1 MWPAGL
7 AFSRLLVHCPSFV
20 QGKRVLELGAG
31 LGAVGLSAA
40 TAGAASVLLT
50 DYDADVLGFARQA
63 AAENGVSERVTTAQL
78 DWSAEEGVPEGAPFE
93 LVLGADVLYD
103 KDNARHIARLLP
115 RLLADGG
122 RCLISDQT
130 QWPWRADFS
139 VACAAVGLVVDDAT
153 LPAPEDV
160 RLLSITRAED
170 QEA

>member
-1 MWPAGL
+1 MQPGGRVRL
-7 AFSRLLVHCPSFV
+7 ATHPLISGPC
-20 QGKRVLELGAG
+20 
-31 LGAVGLSAA
+31 
-40 TAGAASVLLT
+40 
-50 DYDADVLGFARQA
+50 ARAQA

-93 LVLGADVLYD
+93 LVLAADPNHNPSPSPNPNPNPDPNPDPDPNPNPNPNPNQVLAADVLYD

-115 RLLADGG
+115 RLLAEGG

>member
-1 MWPAGL
+1 MPRTLTL
-7 AFSRLLVHCPSFV
+7 ALALALALTLTLTLALTLTLT
-20 QGKRVLELGAG
+20 QVLA
-31 LGAVGLSAA
+31 
-40 TAGAASVLLT
+40 
-50 DYDADVLGFARQA
+50 
-63 AAENGVSERVTTAQL
+63 
-78 DWSAEEGVPEGAPFE
+78 
-93 LVLGADVLYD
+93 ADVLYD

-115 RLLADGG
+115 RLLAEGG